1 MPLLSPQDEQVLTQH
16 LSVITTP
23 VTVLLF
29 TQTIGGA
36 ESGPVT
42 KQVLD
47 EIARLNEKVT
57 IVEKSFVLDV
67 EERAKY
73 GIARA
78 PAIVLLSGGEDTRI
92 RIYGAPTGYEFV
104 SLVEGILLAGARTH
118 DLSEDTL
125 QLLAA
130 VQEPQ
135 HIQIFSTPT

>member
-29 TQTIGGA
+29 TQTIGGS

-47 EIARLNEKVT
+47 EIARLNDKVT

-67 EERAKY
+67 DDRATY
-73 GIARA
+73 GIERA
-78 PAIVLLSGGEDTRI
+78 PAIVILSGDEDTRI
-92 RIYGAPTGYEFV
+92 RMYGAPTGYEFV
-104 SLVEGILLAGARTH
+104 SLVDGILLAGTRTH
-118 DLSEDTL
+118 DLTEDTL
-125 QLLAA
+125 TLLAG
-130 VQEPQ
+130 VQQPLHVQ
-135 HIQIFSTPT
+135 VFSTPT